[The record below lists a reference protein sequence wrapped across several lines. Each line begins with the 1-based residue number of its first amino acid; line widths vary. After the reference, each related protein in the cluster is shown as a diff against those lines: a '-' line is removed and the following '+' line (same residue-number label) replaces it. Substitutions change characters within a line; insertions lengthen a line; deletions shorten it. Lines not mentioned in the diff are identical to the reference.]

1 MSCSEDGARCLWQ
14 PLLQN
19 GAPVCGKLVCY
30 HAARLDAF
38 VVGRVALKTVVALPG
53 SASAFSAALASVSD
67 PLFRPFFILKR
78 ALDDAMPM
86 EASPA
91 EGNFSGRKTDP
102 LG

>member
-1 MSCSEDGARCLWQ
+1 M
-14 PLLQN
+14 
-19 GAPVCGKLVCY
+19 CGKLVCY

-53 SASAFSAALASVSD
+53 GASAFSAALGSVSD
-67 PLFRPFFILKR
+67 PLFRPFVTLKR
-78 ALDDAMPM
+78 ALDGAMPV

-91 EGNFSGRKTDP
+91 QDNFSGRKTDP